1 MIIYDPQKD
10 ISIILLKNVYEQVK
24 KQLKKKLNI
33 K

>member
-1 MIIYDPQKD
+1 MIIYDPPKD